1 MQGRS
6 RRPLALAAAG
16 ACALAL
22 VALFTVPVYHPFN
35 LREAAIY
42 DFNPCAGIDPTKGTL
57 VRFVWSAPSHVFF
70 VVVDCKANSVI
81 YSAKGT
87 SGSDSFVAQGGTYE
101 FGATCPVGPC
111 VEANVSGTY
120 SGPLLSL

>member
-1 MQGRS
+1 MKGLSQR
-6 RRPLALAAAG
+6 AAVFTVAG
-16 ACALAL
+16 ACALVI

-42 DFNPCAGIDPTKGTL
+42 DLSACAGIDPMKGTT
-57 VRFVWSAPSHVFF
+57 VRFSWSAPSHVFF
-70 VVVDCKANSVI
+70 VVVDCKANSIV
-81 YSAKGT
+81 YSANGT

-120 SGPLLSL
+120 TGPLLAL